1 MRQKSI
7 GVITQA
13 EGTVKQ
19 LVDECRKHGPLY
31 VQNPQIVAHVSR
43 TGKWLLNAIAKLRDL
58 LKTRKENE

>member
-1 MRQKSI
+1 MSQKTIS
-7 GVITQA
+7 VINHV

-19 LVDECRKHGPLY
+19 LVDECRKNGPLY